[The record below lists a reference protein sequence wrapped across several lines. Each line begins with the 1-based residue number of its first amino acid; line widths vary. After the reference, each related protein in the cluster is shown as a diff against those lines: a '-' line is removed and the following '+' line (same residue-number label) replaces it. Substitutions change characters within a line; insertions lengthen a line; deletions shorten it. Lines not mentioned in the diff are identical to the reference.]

1 MHRRSFLQFVAGSP
15 LLAASPTLGQ
25 LVRQDELPIIQSPED
40 ALNVFEFEAAARSV
54 MPPAH
59 FGYMAT
65 GSDDDTTLRANRQGF
80 SHYQLRPRRLVD
92 VSNVDMTSELL
103 GIPLE
108 APILIHPVGGQRMF
122 HPDGELATARAA
134 RSRNTVQVLSTASST
149 SIEEVTDARGA
160 PVFFQL
166 YARTDWD
173 ATLALVRR
181 AEATGCQVL
190 VWTVDLIGGRNLETL
205 LRFRRLDT
213 GDCESCHGNDPT
225 LRQRNRNA
233 PAPFTWEFLRR
244 LKDATPMKVMIK
256 GIDTYEDALLAV
268 ENGADGIVV
277 SNHGGRAAD
286 TGRGTI
292 EALPEVIE
300 AVAGRIP
307 VVVDG
312 GIRRGTDIFKA
323 LALGAH
329 AVGIGRP
336 YVWGLASFGQSGVE
350 TVVDILRSELRL
362 TMQQSGTRSISE
374 ITANRVTRSSGIP
387 LFR

>member
-1 MHRRSFLQFVAGSP
+1 MYRRSFLKFVAGSP
-15 LLAASPTLGQ
+15 LLAAYPAIAQ
-25 LVRQDELPIIQSPED
+25 QVRQDELPIISSPEE
-40 ALNVFEFEAAARSV
+40 ALNVFEFEAAARA
-54 MPPAH
+54 MMRPAH
-59 FGYMAT
+59 WGYMAT
-65 GSDDDTTLRANRQGF
+65 GSDDDTTLRANRLAY

-92 VSNVDMTSELL
+92 VSNVDMSTELL
-103 GIPLE
+103 GVPLE
-108 APILIHPVGGQRMF
+108 APILIQPVGGQQMF

-134 RSRNTVQVLSTASST
+134 QSRNTVQVLSTASST

-166 YARTDWD
+166 YARTDFD
-173 ATLALVRR
+173 ATLALVKR
-181 AEATGCQVL
+181 AEATGSPVL

-205 LRFRRLDT
+205 QRFRRLDT
-213 GDCESCHGNDPT
+213 SDCESCHGNDPT
-225 LRQRNRNA
+225 VRQRNRRA

-244 LKDATPMKVMIK
+244 LKDATPMKIMVK
-256 GIDTYEDALLAV
+256 GIDTYEDALLCV
-268 ENGADGIVV
+268 ENGADGVVV

-292 EALPEVIE
+292 DALPEVIE

-323 LALGAH
+323 LALGAT

-336 YVWGLASFGQSGVE
+336 YVWGLGSFGQAGVE

-362 TMQQSGTRSISE
+362 IMQQCGTRSISE
-374 ITANRVTRSSGIP
+374 ITTNRVIRANGIP
-387 LFR
+387 MFR

>member
-1 MHRRSFLQFVAGSP
+1 MYRRSFLKFVAGSP
-15 LLAASPTLGQ
+15 LLAAYPAVAQ
-25 LVRQDELPIIQSPED
+25 QVRQDELPIISSPDE
-40 ALNVFEFEAAARSV
+40 ALNVFEFEAAARA
-54 MPPAH
+54 MMTPAH
-59 FGYMAT
+59 WGYMAT
-65 GSDDDTTLRANRQGF
+65 GSDDDTTLRANRQAY
-80 SHYQLRPRRLVD
+80 SHYQLRPRRLID
-92 VSNVDMTSELL
+92 VSNVDMTTELL
-103 GIPLE
+103 GVRLE
-108 APILIHPVGGQRMF
+108 APILIHPVGGQQMF

-134 RSRNTVQVLSTASST
+134 RSSNTVQVLSTASST
-149 SIEEVTDARGA
+149 SIEDVTDARGA

-166 YARTDWD
+166 YARTDFD
-173 ATLALVRR
+173 ATMTLVKR
-181 AEATGCQVL
+181 AEATGSPVL

-205 LRFRRLDT
+205 QRFRRLDT
-213 GDCESCHGNDPT
+213 RDCESCHGNDPT
-225 LRQRNRNA
+225 VRQRNRRS

-244 LKDATPMKVMIK
+244 LKDATPMKIMIK
-256 GIDTYEDALLAV
+256 GIDTYEDALLCV
-268 ENGADGIVV
+268 ENGADGVIV

-292 EALPEVIE
+292 DALPEVIE

-323 LALGAH
+323 LALGAT

-336 YVWGLASFGQSGVE
+336 YVWGLGSFGQAGVE

-362 TMQQSGTRSISE
+362 TMQQCGTRSIAE
-374 ITANRVTRSSGIP
+374 ITANRVILANGIP

>member
-1 MHRRSFLQFVAGSP
+1 
-15 LLAASPTLGQ
+15 
-25 LVRQDELPIIQSPED
+25 
-40 ALNVFEFEAAARSV
+40 
-54 MPPAH
+54 
-59 FGYMAT
+59 
-65 GSDDDTTLRANRQGF
+65 
-80 SHYQLRPRRLVD
+80 
-92 VSNVDMTSELL
+92 
-103 GIPLE
+103 
-108 APILIHPVGGQRMF
+108 
-122 HPDGELATARAA
+122 
-134 RSRNTVQVLSTASST
+134 
-149 SIEEVTDARGA
+149 
-160 PVFFQL
+160 
-166 YARTDWD
+166 
-173 ATLALVRR
+173 
-181 AEATGCQVL
+181 
-190 VWTVDLIGGRNLETL
+190 
-205 LRFRRLDT
+205 
-213 GDCESCHGNDPT
+213 
-225 LRQRNRNA
+225 
-233 PAPFTWEFLRR
+233 
-244 LKDATPMKVMIK
+244 MKVMIK

-323 LALGAH
+323 LALGAR

-336 YVWGLASFGQSGVE
+336 YVWGLASFGQAGVE